1 MDNIASLD
9 SFDSKTRTPK
19 RIRRL
24 RRHQQHFFLPT
35 ALTILACNCQSTAGF
50 QLQKSPLVVDKSHT
64 LLASPRQHYL
74 VEHDNHFEWRL
85 QTASCDCGGGKDE
98 DGGFYRGNCNYVL
111 EDASLIFAGG
121 FTLENAEIS
130 SFSSA
135 CNSRKKIKS
144 ASSARTSQFPWRG
157 APWSR
162 LPGCWTFKSSAS
174 RVVSTA
180 LHMMSSNSNSDD
192 ADASKG
198 KKGKKEGSKGN
209 EKSKKLSPSASS
221 HNPTEK
227 QNFSR
232 VSKGSVEKNGDIE
245 ESKSKRSRRRNNK
258 TNSKFRQR
266 RQRQPRVSAAET
278 GEKGDDDS
286 KKLNGSNSSQST
298 KKDDA
303 AKTSKITNMEEKP
316 SDSSV
321 KTTSENIS
329 LKDFKKAGNKSNS
342 GSNKTTA
349 AKGESYKSNNTKA
362 NEKLKKRV
370 IQLESL
376 VSNQVGEIQK
386 LRREIDELTKTVA
399 TFANVVNMLREAG
412 LTIDEVELKED
423 GDVGGYPEAI
433 GGATDSLRR
442 KSSLPDEGGSKI
454 QQRAISDD
462 AEIFGKAPTS
472 VIDAADAAGSSIL
485 SAILAGK
492 HRMLVDVRDAEL
504 SRDPSL
510 FVEFIELA
518 ILPVAAGLEGLD
530 GEEYTRNRVKIVFPT
545 VKELMTYRRSMALAA
560 PEVVALS
567 TLGFDPVEER
577 DNLIVVVAPSPD
589 DVAGVN
595 AMKKLIA
602 RTDRKY
608 VVPDQRITQPVVVIN
623 HHMVPMDLAGMG
635 SFTVV
640 YHLRLLSV
648 QYMTGDTMPD
658 YVAGEKFES
667 WALDE
672 DAPMED
678 HNVTKTTKESSAE
691 EESQERENVDMRE
704 IESDS
709 ALEAAMTHAH
719 EIGVHQGVTRAMVIR
734 AYPKPWHV
742 FVDTSPDT
750 DADFE
755 VAATF
760 DVEPTQEDVNY
771 AIVECLEGS
780 EREDELVAQQMQAAL
795 EAGQLNRVSDMLG
808 ISPASIAESVGGSS
822 SLDKKDTDTAEASD
836 RNKGN
841 DWDDFYYD
849 DWFNEDSV

>member
-1 MDNIASLD
+1 MDNISSLD
-9 SFDSKTRTPK
+9 SYESKTRTSN

-24 RRHQQHFFLPT
+24 RRHQQHFLLPT
-35 ALTILACNCQSTAGF
+35 ALTILACNCKSTAGF
-50 QLQKSPLVVDKSHT
+50 QLQKSPLVVGKSHM
-64 LLASPRQHYL
+64 LLASPRQHFL

-85 QTASCDCGGGKDE
+85 LSAYCDCGGGEEE
-98 DGGFYRGNCNYVL
+98 DGGFYTGNYNYIWK
-111 EDASLIFAGG
+111 DTSSIFADG
-121 FTLENAEIS
+121 FRLENAEIS
-130 SFSSA
+130 SLSSA
-135 CNSRKKIKS
+135 CNSRKKVIS
-144 ASSARTSQFPWRG
+144 ASSARTGQVPWRG
-157 APWSR
+157 APWSG
-162 LPGCWTFKSSAS
+162 LPGCWTFKSSTS
-174 RVVSTA
+174 RDVSTA
-180 LHMMSSNSNSDD
+180 LHMISSNSDGDD
-192 ADASKG
+192 ADASKE

-209 EKSKKLSPSASS
+209 EKSKKTSPPASS
-221 HNPTEK
+221 YTPTEK
-227 QNFSR
+227 QKLGR
-232 VSKGSVEKNGDIE
+232 VLKGSTEKSGGIE

-258 TNSKFRQR
+258 KNSKFRQR
-266 RQRQPRVSAAET
+266 RQRQPRASTAET

-286 KKLNGSNSSQST
+286 KKLKGSNSSLIT
-298 KKDDA
+298 KKDDV
-303 AKTSKITNMEEKP
+303 AKTSKSTNMEDKS

-321 KTTSENIS
+321 KTTNENIS
-329 LKDFKKAGNKSNS
+329 LKDFKKTSNKSNS
-342 GSNKTTA
+342 GSNKITA
-349 AKGESYKSNNTKA
+349 VKGESNTSNSTKA

-370 IQLESL
+370 IQLETL
-376 VSNQVGEIQK
+376 VSNQVSEIQK

-423 GDVGGYPEAI
+423 GDARDDPEAI
-433 GGATDSLRR
+433 GGAADSLRR

-454 QQRAISDD
+454 QQQTISDD
-462 AEIFGKAPTS
+462 AEIFGNAPTS
-472 VIDAADAAGSSIL
+472 VIDAADAAGSAIL

-530 GEEYTRNRVKIVFPT
+530 GDEYTRNRVKVVFPT

-567 TLGFDPVEER
+567 TLGFDPVEEQ

-589 DVAGVN
+589 DVAGVT

-667 WALDE
+667 WELDE
-672 DAPMED
+672 DDSIDD
-678 HNVTKTTKESSAE
+678 HNVTKSTDESSAE
-691 EESQERENVDMRE
+691 EESQEEENADMRE

-734 AYPKPWHV
+734 AYPK
-742 FVDTSPDT
+742 
-750 DADFE
+750 
-755 VAATF
+755 
-760 DVEPTQEDVNY
+760 
-771 AIVECLEGS
+771 
-780 EREDELVAQQMQAAL
+780 
-795 EAGQLNRVSDMLG
+795 
-808 ISPASIAESVGGSS
+808 
-822 SLDKKDTDTAEASD
+822 
-836 RNKGN
+836 
-841 DWDDFYYD
+841 
-849 DWFNEDSV
+849 